1 MTGRVRGR
9 LNTIGQA
16 VGRLRYE
23 RGWTQDLLAAR
34 LQCQGADV
42 SRQMLANIE
51 SGRTQVTD
59 EHILAFQKVFR
70 VPIVMLFPKSDQELD
85 ERFAS
90 DEKTRRLKVPGQPK
104 R

>member
-1 MTGRVRGR
+1 MSR
-9 LNTIGQA
+9 LNIIGQA
-16 VGRLRYE
+16 VARLRFE

-59 EHILAFQKVFR
+59 EHILAFQKVFKVR
-70 VPIVMLFPKSDQELD
+70 IVMLFPKSAQELD
-85 ERFAS
+85 ERLVTQTGAG
-90 DEKTRRLKVPGQPK
+90 RLKAPDQSK

>member
-1 MTGRVRGR
+1 MRF
-9 LNTIGQA
+9 
-16 VGRLRYE
+16 E

-59 EHILAFQKVFR
+59 GHILAFQKVFKVR
-70 VPIVMLFPKSDQELD
+70 IITLFPKSAQELD
-85 ERFAS
+85 ARLSPHEEARLL
-90 DEKTRRLKVPGQPK
+90 KTPGLAK

>member
-1 MTGRVRGR
+1 MSR
-9 LNTIGQA
+9 LNIIGRA
-16 VGRLRYE
+16 VARLRFE

-59 EHILAFQKVFR
+59 VHIVAFQKVFGVR
-70 VPIVMLFPKSDQELD
+70 VARLFPETVQELD
-85 ERFAS
+85 GKLTEREEDS
-90 DEKTRRLKVPGQPK
+90 RLKAPGRCK

>member
-1 MTGRVRGR
+1 MSS
-9 LNTIGQA
+9 LNIIGQA
-16 VGRLRYE
+16 VARLRFE

-59 EHILAFQKVFR
+59 EHILAFQKVFKVR
-70 VPIVMLFPKSDQELD
+70 IVMLFPKSAQELD
-85 ERFAS
+85 ERLSPHEEA
-90 DEKTRRLKVPGQPK
+90 RLLKPPGQSK

>member
-1 MTGRVRGR
+1 MSRLNIIGRVV
-9 LNTIGQA
+9 A
-16 VGRLRYE
+16 RLRFE

-59 EHILAFQKVFR
+59 VHIAAFQSLFGVR
-70 VPIVMLFPKSDQELD
+70 LARLFPEAVQELD
-85 ERFAS
+85 GKLTEREEA
-90 DEKTRRLKVPGQPK
+90 RLK
-104 R
+104 

>member
-1 MTGRVRGR
+1 MSR
-9 LNTIGQA
+9 LNIIGQTVA
-16 VGRLRYE
+16 RLRFE

-59 EHILAFQKVFR
+59 EHILAFQKVFKVR
-70 VPIVMLFPKSDQELD
+70 IVTLFPKSAQELD
-85 ERFAS
+85 ERLS
-90 DEKTRRLKVPGQPK
+90 PHKEPGRLNAPGQSK